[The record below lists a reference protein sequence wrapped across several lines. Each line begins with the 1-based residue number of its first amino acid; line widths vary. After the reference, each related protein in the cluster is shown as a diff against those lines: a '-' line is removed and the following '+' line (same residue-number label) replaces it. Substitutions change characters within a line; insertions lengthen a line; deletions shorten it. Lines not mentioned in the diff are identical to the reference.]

1 MMRSMWRKNEGM
13 ADMDFRRCQMQA
25 RGCSVVA
32 VIFQSSTSSVPWA
45 FQDNAVVRWEVLLC
59 LKLLS
64 LAITIHGSKATVHKP
79 GEWTRRIQS
88 FYSSKTKCLAYNWKF
103 LLSVC
108 HLTWTNKGDIFIPM
122 DQGMLVTAL
131 TDEKMIMVYVC
142 DKPFRDRLETSL
154 SMRCNLKQ
162 YQGLNLHCY
171 KL

>member
-1 MMRSMWRKNEGM
+1 MLCGTR
-13 ADMDFRRCQMQA
+13 
-25 RGCSVVA
+25 VA
-32 VIFQSSTSSVPWA
+32 VIFQSQHLYGS
-45 FQDNAVVRWEVLLC
+45 
-59 LKLLS
+59 LS
-64 LAITIHGSKATVHKP
+64 LP
-79 GEWTRRIQS
+79 GQCCGRMRGFTLSEVTNFWFGHHPSMDRKQWFTSQENGLEEFNHFIVLKQNVWHTTERS
-88 FYSSKTKCLAYNWKF
+88 

-108 HLTWTNKGDIFIPM
+108 HLTWINKGDIFIPM

-131 TDEKMIMVYVC
+131 TVEKMKMVYVC